1 MFIIVIMD
9 PKEGF
14 IDLFEDLIFV
24 SGFNSVPT
32 ESIKEMIK
40 KDNFSFLCRYG
51 FITENEANKLKSF
64 ASNYN
69 SVRTDIIKKIIKSV
83 FERLNL
89 TNDEK
94 NELMLKIKEDFETF
108 INAINLSQKTSYNT
122 FIYVLSVINL
132 IYELFDSIIIPTN
145 IGKIVRTE
153 SKNNTGLY
161 KIYNTLNSANTNPNE
176 NKIVINENAILISP
190 IVESKVNSYLIE
202 KSVIYASYC
211 LKKTS
216 LFNEKEM

>member
-1 MFIIVIMD
+1 ME

-24 SGFNSVPT
+24 SGFSSVPS
-32 ESIKEMIK
+32 ESIKSMIIN
-40 KDNFSFLCRYG
+40 DNFSFLCRYN
-51 FITENEANKLKSF
+51 FITENEANKLKYF

-89 TNDEK
+89 TKDEK
-94 NELMLKIKEDFETF
+94 NEVMLKIKEDFETF
-108 INAINLSQKTSYNT
+108 IDSINLSQKTSYNT
-122 FIYVLSVINL
+122 FIYVLSIISL
-132 IYELFDSIIIPTN
+132 IYEIFDDIIIPSN
-145 IGKIVRTE
+145 IGKIVRME
-153 SKNNTGLY
+153 SKNNTGLD

-176 NKIVINENAILISP
+176 NKIIINENTILISP

-216 LFNEKEM
+216 LFNEKEMQ